1 VNALPRVVALA
12 ALGTAAMVATAP
24 PAGADPARPTEYRSR
39 IDAIEPPVEVIEAE
53 NPLLIEEY
61 GFLPDTGGPGKYRG
75 GLGVVRQYRL
85 LNETATVQQRADRHL
100 YPCWGLFGGKP
111 GALSKSYFIR
121 DGKREES
128 PAKFARPMKKGE
140 VFRSEM
146 AGSGGYGDPFER
158 DPEAVAED
166 VRQEKITLAH
176 AEREYGVAVDPAT
189 LALDRKRTAALRGGA
204 R

>member
-1 VNALPRVVALA
+1 
-12 ALGTAAMVATAP
+12 M
-24 PAGADPARPTEYRSR
+24 
-39 IDAIEPPVEVIEAE
+39 
-53 NPLLIEEY
+53 
-61 GFLPDTGGPGKYRG
+61 
-75 GLGVVRQYRL
+75 
-85 LNETATVQQRADRHL
+85 QQRADRHL

-111 GALSKSYFIR
+111 GALSKSFFIR

-128 PAKFARPMKKGE
+128 PAKFVRPMKKGE

-166 VRQEKITLAH
+166 VRQEKISIAH
-176 AEREYGVAVDPAT
+176 AEREYGVAVDPGALT
-189 LALDRKRTAALRGGA
+189 LDRERTDMLRQAAGRA